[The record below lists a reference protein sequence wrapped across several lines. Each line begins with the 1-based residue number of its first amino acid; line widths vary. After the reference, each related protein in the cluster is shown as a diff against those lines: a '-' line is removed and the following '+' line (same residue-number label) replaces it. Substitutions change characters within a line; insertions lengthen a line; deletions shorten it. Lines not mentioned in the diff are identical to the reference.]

1 MCCGWVGQGVE
12 GEGCGGRW
20 EVGAQVFCEVRLG
33 GESVCDAVSLSQ
45 GEERML
51 LIPVPSEEPL
61 SSHLARPL
69 VATGVTCHE
78 RWV

>member
-1 MCCGWVGQGVE
+1 MAALCCGWVGQGVE

-51 LIPVPSEEPL
+51 LIPVPTSLGPL
-61 SSHLARPL
+61 WPQ
-69 VATGVTCHE
+69 V
-78 RWV
+78 